1 VVLTLQ
7 ELGGLS
13 GLRLVSLKVI
23 STCYKDKD
31 IRLDKWEDTA
41 LALLLNL
48 FENYL
53 EQPQEQYRNLPG

>member
-1 VVLTLQ
+1 MVLTLQ

-48 FENYL
+48 SDNF
-53 EQPQEQYRNLPG
+53 PKTSVI